1 MWTLLTLI
9 VIVIVVALL
18 WVRVAPHDADLWHID
33 PAEVEEPG
41 PRGIRLVGREAPRFP
56 GHPTDVLSTFAEIV
70 TSNPRAK
77 VLDGDVDEGMMTF
90 VIRTRRLAFPD
101 YLTVKATDE
110 GNETK
115 LSVVART
122 RFGWND
128 FDLNR
133 QRLEYLL
140 GELDRSLR

>member
-1 MWTLLTLI
+1 MWSLLLVLVLL
-9 VIVIVVALL
+9 VIAALV
-18 WVRVAPHDADLWHID
+18 WVRVAPHDVDRWHVD
-33 PAEVEEPG
+33 PAEEEDPG
-41 PRGIRLVGREAPRFP
+41 ARGVRMVGRDAPRFP
-56 GHPTDVLSTFAEIV
+56 GHPDDVLATFTEIV
-70 TSNPRAK
+70 TANPRAR
-77 VLDGDVDEGMMTF
+77 VLDGDVDEGMITF

-115 LSVVART
+115 LSLLARS
-122 RFGWND
+122 RFGGND